1 MTNTTM
7 DTMDRSVKK
16 VYSPNKTENYEV
28 HDITIDKDFIRSK
41 FKTPV
46 NRRQLPIK

>member
-16 VYSPNKTENYEV
+16 VYSPNKTQKYDV
-28 HDITIDKDFIRSK
+28 HDITIDKDLINAK
-41 FKTPV
+41 FKTPM
-46 NRRQLPIK
+46 NRKQLPIK